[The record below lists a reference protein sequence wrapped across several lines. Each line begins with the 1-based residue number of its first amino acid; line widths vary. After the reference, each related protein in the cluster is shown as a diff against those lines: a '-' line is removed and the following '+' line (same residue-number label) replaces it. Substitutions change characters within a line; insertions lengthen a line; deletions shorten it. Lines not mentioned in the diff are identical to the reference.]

1 MTLISKETAI
11 KFCKLCNWAY
21 EAWTIRRTLFEDN
34 PSHEAQFKECPDFF
48 FKLGIITQ
56 EYALQL
62 ISKLHDP
69 AIQRDSLNLSI
80 DYMVRFGDWGEK
92 ESKIRDLQRKL
103 KELGDLLSKGRN
115 KLLAHNDL
123 ESIVQ
128 GKPLGVFEDCK
139 DIEYFKTLQTFV
151 DEVHEK
157 WIGGPYPFNDL
168 AINETEE
175 FCHFLSRTV
184 IHRGMESIIAENVH
198 GMVSLKEALDLL
210 GLKEVPGG
218 EADAGLI
225 FSGMNRLIRT
235 YGLDWVKANRVRLVE
250 ELEILK
256 DF

>member
-1 MTLISKETAI
+1 MTLIPKETAI
-11 KFCKLCNWAY
+11 KFCKFCNWAY
-21 EAWTIRRTLFEDN
+21 EAWTIRRTLFDDN
-34 PSHEAQFKECPDFF
+34 PNREAQFKECPDFF
-48 FKLGIITQ
+48 YKLGIITQ
-56 EYALQL
+56 EYALQQ

-69 AIQRDSLNLSI
+69 AIQRDSKNLSI
-80 DYMVRFGDWGEK
+80 DYMIRFGDWGEK
-92 ESKIRDLQRKL
+92 ESEIKRLASSLDEFRKSIKPARD
-103 KELGDLLSKGRN
+103 

-123 ESIVQ
+123 ESIVR
-128 GKPLGVFEDCK
+128 GEPLGGFEEGK
-139 DIEYFKTLQTFV
+139 DIEYFKTLQIFV
-151 DEVHEK
+151 DEVHDK

-168 AINETEE
+168 VITDAEE
-175 FCHFLSRTV
+175 FCHFLSRAV
-184 IHRGMESIIAENVH
+184 IHRGMESILAENVH

-235 YGLDWVKANRVRLVE
+235 YGVDWVKANRVRLVE